1 MGEIKTCFKTA
12 GENGEQI
19 KYDILIPLETP
30 IKELVYIIILNNNLP
45 IYKEKGKF

>member
-19 KYDILIPLETP
+19 KHDIFIPLETP
-30 IKELVYIIILNNNLP
+30 IEELVYIIILKNNLP
-45 IYKEKGKF
+45 VNKENGEL